1 MLKHIVR
8 MLAVAALLVV
18 SMAPAMAREKPNQL
32 VIPLEEQ
39 TRLFLRELAPGYVL
53 SVRRESGANG
63 GTKGWGLEVLRR
75 PITADAANLLE
86 GNGPLLVLAG
96 GLVDRKSKV
105 RYPRTL
111 NVSGTS
117 YRLKISLDKP
127 KVQGSGADAVF
138 TQGDLR
144 LEWTER

>member
-1 MLKHIVR
+1 MFKRILQMAAI
-8 MLAVAALLVV
+8 ALLIIAG
-18 SMAPAMAREKPNQL
+18 SPAMARDNANQL
-32 VIPLEEQ
+32 VIPLADQ

-53 SVRRESGANG
+53 SVRRQASTNG

-86 GNGPLLVLAG
+86 GKGPLMVLAG
-96 GLVDRKSKV
+96 GVVDRKSKV

-111 NVSGTS
+111 DVSGTD
-117 YRLKISLDKP
+117 YRLKIHLDKA
-127 KVQGSGADAVF
+127 KVQGTGPDAVF

-144 LEWTER
+144 LEWSEK